1 MNADYMVLINGENP
15 VPENYE
21 STVELITVENA
32 FGEQHKVE
40 KKTLEAYL
48 RLKKDLLENDGI
60 EIDLVSVYRTLQ
72 FQTDSYDRHMREHGP
87 EFTNKYVARP
97 GHSEHHTGL
106 AIDVSFV
113 VNGKLVRMVPN
124 LLKIDP
130 LYKPLQEKLPKYG
143 FILRYPAG
151 KEDITKINY
160 EPWHFRYLDDPELA
174 KNITN
179 RGICFEEYW
188 EERK

>member
-48 RLKKDLLENDGI
+48 KLKKDLLENDGI

-72 FQTDSYDRHMREHGP
+72 FQTDNYDRHMREHGP
-87 EFTNKYVARP
+87 VFTNKYVARP

-106 AIDVSFV
+106 AIDVGLVSD
-113 VNGKLVRMVPN
+113 GKLLRYGALSAVDDIFQV
-124 LLKIDP
+124 I
-130 LYKPLQEKLPKYG
+130 QAKLPQYG
-143 FILRYPAG
+143 FILRYPKG
-151 KEDITKINY
+151 KEPITKIAY
-160 EPWHFRYLDDPELA
+160 ECWHFRYLDSPEIA
-174 KNITN
+174 REITDK
-179 RGICFEEYW
+179 GWCFEEYW
-188 EERK
+188 ANK